1 MDLTDT
7 SGGIICLFDELHKEA
22 QSRLR
27 ARGTRGKVLSL
38 TTIAKQTHLDYK
50 AFFPMQN
57 KTLKQYDAEVV
68 KRLCLFF
75 GIDIKQL
82 FYWAVP
88 NAPRPSIGDL
98 AIVQEPLPTDT
109 GTIESLLQVRINEWQ
124 EKTEQSQPL
133 SYKQLGDLVGLH
145 PQTVSAWVN
154 NTISIYSLV
163 VLEKWC
169 VFFDAGIEGFLRY
182 IPPEGASLSR
192 IPLPARAKPQAPPH
206 L

>member
-1 MDLTDT
+1 MDLTYS

-57 KTLKQYDAEVV
+57 KTLKQYDAKVV

-75 GIDIKQL
+75 GIEIGQL

-98 AIVQEPLPTDT
+98 AIAQEPLPTDA
-109 GTIESLLQVRINEWQ
+109 GTIESLVQARINEWQ

-133 SYKQLGDLVGLH
+133 SYKQLGELVGLH
-145 PQTVSAWVN
+145 SQTVSAWAH
-154 NTISIYSLV
+154 NTISIYSLAI
-163 VLEKWC
+163 LEKWC
-169 VFFDAGIEGFLRY
+169 IFRGFQ
-182 IPPEGASLSR
+182 
-192 IPLPARAKPQAPPH
+192 PLFSI
-206 L
+206 